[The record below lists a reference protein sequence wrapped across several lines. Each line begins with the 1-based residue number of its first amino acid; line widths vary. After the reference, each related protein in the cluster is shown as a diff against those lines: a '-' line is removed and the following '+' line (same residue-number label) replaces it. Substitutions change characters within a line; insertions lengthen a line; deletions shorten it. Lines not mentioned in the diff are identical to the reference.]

1 MKLVHPSFLLILV
14 FAFLPF
20 GARADSSIA
29 TPQRSTGLD
38 PARRDPARTLQPPAS
53 MEELGILSHG
63 ARINGLMY
71 LAAGAGPHPIV
82 IFLHGYPG
90 NERNLDL
97 AQAVRRAG
105 YNALF
110 TDYRGVFGSG
120 GTYSQVHSL
129 EDVATL
135 LAWVRA
141 PGTIA
146 KYHVDPTRIALVGHS
161 FGGWLALLSVAHE
174 AAGVCVAA
182 MAAHNAGWA
191 ASRFAEHPEERA
203 ESLAY
208 DRETTDM
215 AGGPIRANPDELL
228 KEITDHAAEWNYVS
242 QASALKS
249 HALLLVAATRDSP
262 DENPERHAELAA
274 AIRKEGGKLVRVVTF
289 EDDHPFSSH
298 RIELA
303 DTLTHWLRTDCART
317 QAANGNPK

>member
-1 MKLVHPSFLLILV
+1 
-14 FAFLPF
+14 
-20 GARADSSIA
+20 
-29 TPQRSTGLD
+29 
-38 PARRDPARTLQPPAS
+38 

-71 LAAGAGPHPIV
+71 LAAGSGPHPIV

-110 TDYRGVFGSG
+110 IDYRGVFGSG
-120 GTYSQVHSL
+120 GTFSQAHSL

-141 PGTIA
+141 PETVA
-146 KYHVDPTRIALVGHS
+146 KYHIDPTRIALLGHS
-161 FGGWLALLSVAHE
+161 FGAWLALFSVAHE
-174 AAGVCVAA
+174 PPGVCVVAL
-182 MAAHNAGWA
+182 AAHNAGWEA
-191 ASRFAEHPEERA
+191 NRFAEHPEERA
-203 ESLAY
+203 ESLGY
-208 DRETTDM
+208 YRETTDV

-249 HALLLVAATRDSP
+249 HALLLVAATRDTP

-298 RIELA
+298 RIALT

-317 QAANGNPK
+317 QSAGGNPK